1 MTGVDNSHILDNRK
15 EWEEAAEDVSKNTR
29 LFRRHEDS
37 QSCGFLEGYIMKLR
51 VSTNET
57 PGSFGVFVWIWLV
70 TKYNN
75 RGNNSMKMYTVEYET
90 PVYCS

>member
-1 MTGVDNSHILDNRK
+1 
-15 EWEEAAEDVSKNTR
+15 
-29 LFRRHEDS
+29 
-37 QSCGFLEGYIMKLR
+37 MKLR
-51 VSTNET
+51 VSANET

>member
-1 MTGVDNSHILDNRK
+1 MLISV
-15 EWEEAAEDVSKNTR
+15 TR
-29 LFRRHEDS
+29 STETTNWQKQMIPELGTIFAFHS
-37 QSCGFLEGYIMKLR
+37 FTQSCGFLEGYIMKLR